1 MGRQLISPGLNLRFY
16 NWVLFEIIIDGF
28 RFICFHLNKSPN
40 LSRHVQNLQN
50 MVSTRH
56 TSTYLCNIILKVA
69 CIYEAWRVLHKIE
82 EKKFCMNCER
92 NLVIWRLEEKW
103 PCPNFLS
110 FGHLFRDDTFDMQSD
125 TRHQPLF
132 KYLMG
137 IETPQTRNT

>member
-56 TSTYLCNIILKVA
+56 TSTYLCNIMLKVA
-69 CIYEAWRVLHKIE
+69 CISTKHDGFCIHKIE
-82 EKKFCMNCER
+82 KKSLVWIVNAIWSSEGLKKNDHVQIFCHLVTCFEMTHLIC
-92 NLVIWRLEEKW
+92 NLIPATSHCL
-103 PCPNFLS
+103 N
-110 FGHLFRDDTFDMQSD
+110 
-125 TRHQPLF
+125 
-132 KYLMG
+132 
-137 IETPQTRNT
+137 I